1 MNEVQIFEN
10 EEFGSVRT
18 VEISGKPYFAAT
30 DIAKALGYTNPNK
43 AVNDHCRA
51 ITKCSTPIS
60 GEIQSINFIPEGDI
74 YRLVVRSKLPSAER
88 FESWFFDEALPS
100 IRKNGGYIAAGW

>member
-1 MNEVQIFEN
+1 MNEVQVFTN

-18 VEISGKPYFAAT
+18 TEIDGKTYFTAT

-43 AVNDHCRA
+43 AVNDHCSA

-60 GEIQSINFIPEGDI
+60 GTIQSINFIPEGDV

-88 FESWFFDEALPS
+88 FEL
-100 IRKNGGYIAAGW
+100 